1 MSPEGLPAA
10 SAYWTDLAVAADEGD
25 LYLNPAAA
33 QACDSACANYI
44 DKLIAHQRLARD
56 LADVQG
62 FGSLPSGVALAERF
76 SKKAVDAD
84 GTNNLVDVLQSHID
98 VVMAMQAV
106 FRKFFTDTENT
117 DEQNASG
124 ISAQGPR

>member
-1 MSPEGLPAA
+1 MSSPTPNEFWATMASEADQGNLYLSPEAA
-10 SAYWTDLAVAADEGD
+10 RKCDQVCEDFLSKLRDHKINAGTLAEV
-25 LYLNPAAA
+25 
-33 QACDSACANYI
+33 I
-44 DKLIAHQRLARD
+44 
-56 LADVQG
+56 G

-106 FRKFFTDTENT
+106 FRKFFTATADTDRE
-117 DEQNASG
+117 NASG
-124 ISAQGPR
+124 ISAQGPK